1 MWTVWAVQGVYIHA
15 LYGQAAF
22 FMLCFNVFILQQRFY
37 VYSRQVKS
45 TLIKYGIY
53 LNLLTG

>member
-15 LYGQAAF
+15 LKQAAF
-22 FMLCFNVFILQQRFY
+22 LCCFNVFILHQRFY
-37 VYSRQVKS
+37 VYSREVKS